1 MTLIESNELKEEKGL
16 TRVLKNLEPNEI
28 RREYLWDMLAQNVMN
43 GPFDMPH
50 EFIARRM
57 EKYFLPPQLT
67 TIQGRQPDTK
77 ARRKSLIASPPQRIA

>member
-43 GPFDMPH
+43 GPFATPH
-50 EFIARRM
+50 
-57 EKYFLPPQLT
+57 
-67 TIQGRQPDTK
+67 
-77 ARRKSLIASPPQRIA
+77 